1 MGIRPLIRRGRA
13 VFRRVKVDQDEA
25 VSSSVDNDVART
37 TVEPEKI
44 HDGEKQIAPVDSDAS
59 VANNGAELPGVPY
72 DELQTGVK
80 DMEALATNWSKGAL
94 IAVFIKYVIFW
105 VPSCSIKLANTIL

>member
-1 MGIRPLIRRGRA
+1 LIQRGRA
-13 VFRRVKVDQDEA
+13 VFRRVKLDQEEA
-25 VSSSVDNDVART
+25 ASSSVDGDVARS
-37 TVEPEKI
+37 TVEPEKS
-44 HDGEKQIAPVDSDAS
+44 HDREQRTAPVDRDAP

-80 DMEALATNWSKGAL
+80 DMEALAENWPKGAL

-105 VPSCSIKLANTIL
+105 VSSYRIELADTL